1 MNSWRPHPNFSLSK
15 GSAQR
20 PLTEAITSEDQLGTL
35 QVLPV
40 SATTGL
46 GFKIYG
52 CWVASDNYKI
62 WSGYSTKE
70 KDTSLAANYL
80 FVYEVLCAKKKA
92 GGKIF
97 RCPFNKPFLDPVA
110 DACALTPDGYMND
123 TPVPN
128 HLLWK
133 VRPNLNDLSPHKCNI

>member
-1 MNSWRPHPNFSLSK
+1 MP
-15 GSAQR
+15 
-20 PLTEAITSEDQLGTL
+20 
-35 QVLPV
+35 
-40 SATTGL
+40 
-46 GFKIYG
+46 
-52 CWVASDNYKI
+52 
-62 WSGYSTKE
+62 
-70 KDTSLAANYL
+70 
-80 FVYEVLCAKKKA
+80 KKKA